1 MFLVRKKRRAWNFPE
16 RPVVRA
22 PLFHY
27 SISTRW
33 RSRRT
38 CAHLLLQELQNY
50 NSLLN
55 NRWQD
60 NVGSHQKEIIPHI
73 QGQRR
78 SRSKTVGEAQ
88 SWQNQIPYPLGGWPT
103 KMRLIITKKFSQCCE
118 GSEPHVRL
126 PSLGI
131 PRESDLET
139 QRDLITRSK
148 SQTQLS
154 DWTATLIFKG

>member
-78 SRSKTVGEAQ
+78 SPSKMAGGATLHLETNPIPIRDAPRAQTKPCVHQQPPQRLSQTCLWVFKCLLRKYRSAVACCRGRGSGCNRLGYAI
-88 SWQNQIPYPLGGWPT
+88 SPLGGGH
-103 KMRLIITKKFSQCCE
+103 R
-118 GSEPHVRL
+118 
-126 PSLGI
+126 
-131 PRESDLET
+131 
-139 QRDLITRSK
+139 
-148 SQTQLS
+148 
-154 DWTATLIFKG
+154 